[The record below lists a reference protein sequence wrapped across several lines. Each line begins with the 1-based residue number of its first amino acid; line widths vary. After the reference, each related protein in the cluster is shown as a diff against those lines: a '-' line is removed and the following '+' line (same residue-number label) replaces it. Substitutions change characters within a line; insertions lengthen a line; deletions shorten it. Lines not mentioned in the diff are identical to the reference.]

1 MRRIERILLL
11 IGIVCLALYGFFTV
25 QAHWQQYELE
35 RELERSSIYNPK
47 DPITD
52 ASGPPNVGAPNA
64 GPPKGAAPPKF
75 GVTRKM
81 KEGDLVGRL
90 EVPRLDVSVMV
101 MHGTGDKTLR
111 LGAGHIPGTALPG
124 DAGNVGIAAHRD
136 TFFRN
141 LRDITKDD
149 VITFTTPNGEIS
161 YRVSKTMVVNP
172 NNIEVLKPTSVDMLT
187 LVTCFPFY
195 YVGPAPKRFIVQAVR
210 AD

>member
-1 MRRIERILLL
+1 MRRIERILFLV
-11 IGIVCLALYGFFTV
+11 GIVCLALYGFFTV
-25 QAHWQQYELE
+25 QAHWEQYELE
-35 RELERSSIYNPK
+35 RELERSSIYAPK
-47 DPITD
+47 DPSTD
-52 ASGPPNVGAPNA
+52 SSGRPEA
-64 GPPKGAAPPKF
+64 GPPEAAPPNASPPKV
-75 GVTRKM
+75 GVTRNM

-124 DAGNVGIAAHRD
+124 DAGNAGIAAHRD

-141 LRDITKDD
+141 LRNITKDD
-149 VITFTTPNGEIS
+149 VIKFTTVDGEIS
-161 YRVSKTMVVNP
+161 YRVSNTMVVNP
-172 NNIEVLKPTSVDMLT
+172 SDIDVLKPASVDMLT

-195 YVGPAPKRFIVQAVR
+195 YVGPAPKRFIVQAIR